1 MQEFG
6 FAFREDSR
14 DEVVGHSGAQGDKV
28 GEKSGKKAP
37 RARGAEGGKGR
48 DRGSG
53 RKGRGDERCFPPAV
67 LGD

>member
-14 DEVVGHSGAQGDKV
+14 DEVVGHSGAQGDEV
-28 GEKSGKKAP
+28 GEKAP